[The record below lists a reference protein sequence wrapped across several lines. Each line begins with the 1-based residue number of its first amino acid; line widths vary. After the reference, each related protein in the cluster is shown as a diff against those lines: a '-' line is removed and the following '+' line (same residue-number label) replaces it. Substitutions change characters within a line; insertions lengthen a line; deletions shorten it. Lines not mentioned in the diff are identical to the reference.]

1 MLKYLE
7 KAVVETTLIRKPTS
21 RRAFLGGSAAF
32 ALAAYAV
39 PADAFP
45 RWPTGGETM
54 PNGLVEDPMV
64 FVSIDTDGTVTL
76 VAHRSE
82 MGTGSRTSLPMI
94 MADEMEADW
103 DRVKIIQ
110 AEGDE
115 PKYGNQDTDGSR
127 SLRHHIQMARKI
139 GGSVRH
145 MMQLAAAETWG
156 VDPGQVV
163 VENHQARAG
172 NNVADFGELAEAAMA
187 LPVPTHEEITYK
199 TEDQFRYIGKG
210 KVQITDI
217 HDIRRSTVRTSCCR
231 G

>member
-82 MGTGSRTSLPMI
+82 MGTGSRTSLPMK
-94 MADEMEADW
+94 W
-103 DRVKIIQ
+103 K
-110 AEGDE
+110 
-115 PKYGNQDTDGSR
+115 P
-127 SLRHHIQMARKI
+127 I
-139 GGSVRH
+139 GP
-145 MMQLAAAETWG
+145 A
-156 VDPGQVV
+156 
-163 VENHQARAG
+163 
-172 NNVADFGELAEAAMA
+172 
-187 LPVPTHEEITYK
+187 
-199 TEDQFRYIGKG
+199 
-210 KVQITDI
+210 
-217 HDIRRSTVRTSCCR
+217 
-231 G
+231 